1 MIRSHIGRKGSSK
14 ALGQEQACVLEWNL
28 ANFSVKIQVVNTFGL
43 LDLVVSV
50 AATQVCRGSMTLG
63 SHRQYISND
72 LNVFQ

>member
-1 MIRSHIGRKGSSK
+1 M
-14 ALGQEQACVLEWNL
+14 LERNL
-28 ANFSVKIQVVNTFGL
+28 ANFSVKIQAVNTFGL
-43 LDLVVSV
+43 VELMVSV